1 MNEQT
6 PEWVKKAEED
16 FSTIE
21 QLFIEGK
28 RPPLAI
34 VCFHAQQCVEKYLKS
49 YLIEHNIAFERTHN
63 LATLI
68 DLTLPLKPEWA
79 IHRDAMG
86 VLTNF
91 AILSRYPDEMIID
104 RKTTQDAVHITI
116 EMREIIRAELNIK

>member
-6 PEWVKKAEED
+6 PEWVGKAEED

-34 VCFHAQQCVEKYLKS
+34 VCFHAQQCVEKYLKA
-49 YLIEHNIAFERTHN
+49 YLIEKNIEFEKTHSLTILLE
-63 LATLI
+63 LA
-68 DLTLPLKPEWA
+68 LPSVPQWVL
-79 IHRDAMG
+79 HRDALA

-91 AILSRYPDEMIID
+91 AVISRYPDEIIID
-104 RKTTQDAVHITI
+104 RKITQDAVDIAL
-116 EMREIIRAELNIK
+116 EMREIIRTELGIR